1 MKTAL
6 QNPILELRPA
16 QILRLR
22 GAAGKT
28 ISCEGG
34 TLWVTQEGRL
44 RDDFLSAGQT
54 LCIASAGTTLVEAV
68 DGAPATLKLHAR
80 CVPSGAARAL
90 QARAAYL
97 PPKRSYL

>member
-6 QNPILELRPA
+6 QNSVLELPLAR
-16 QILRLR
+16 ILRLR

-44 RDDFLSAGQT
+44 RDDFLSAGQS
-54 LCIASAGTTLVEAV
+54 LCIVCAGTTLVEAV
-68 DGAPATLKLHAR
+68 GDAPAKLKLHAGCAPDR
-80 CVPSGAARAL
+80 AIAAF
-90 QARAAYL
+90 QARAAF
-97 PPKRSYL
+97 

>member
-1 MKTAL
+1 MKTPF
-6 QNPILELRPA
+6 QNSVLELPLA

-22 GAAGKT
+22 GVAGKT

-44 RDDFLSAGQT
+44 RDDFLSAGQS

-68 DGAPATLKLHAR
+68 GGAPARLRLHAR
-80 CVPSGAARAL
+80 CAPELAVAPF
-90 QARAAYL
+90 QARTAF
-97 PPKRSYL
+97 

>member
-6 QNPILELRPA
+6 QNSILELPLG

-28 ISCEGG
+28 IGCEGG

-44 RDDFLSAGQT
+44 RDDFLAAGQS
-54 LCIASAGTTLVEAV
+54 LCIACAGTTLVEAV
-68 DGAPATLKLHAR
+68 GGTPARLKLHDR
-80 CVPSGAARAL
+80 CAPERAVAVF
-90 QARAAYL
+90 QARAAY
-97 PPKRSYL
+97 

>member
-6 QNPILELRPA
+6 QNSGLELPLG

-28 ISCEGG
+28 IRCEGG

-54 LCIASAGTTLVEAV
+54 LCIAGAGTTLVEAV
-68 DGAPATLKLHAR
+68 GGAPARLRLHDRRASER
-80 CVPSGAARAL
+80 TVAAF
-90 QARAAYL
+90 QARTAY
-97 PPKRSYL
+97 

>member
-6 QNPILELRPA
+6 RNSVLELPLA

-22 GAAGKT
+22 GAAGNT
-28 ISCEGG
+28 ISCESG

-44 RDDFLSAGQT
+44 RDDFLSVGQS

-68 DGAPATLKLHAR
+68 GGAPARLRLHAR
-80 CVPSGAARAL
+80 CAPAREVTAFAARTAF
-90 QARAAYL
+90 
-97 PPKRSYL
+97 

>member
-6 QNPILELRPA
+6 HNSVLELPLG
-16 QILRLR
+16 QILRLS
-22 GAAGKT
+22 GAAGRT
-28 ISCEGG
+28 ITCEGG

-68 DGAPATLKLHAR
+68 GGAPARLTLHAR
-80 CVPSGAARAL
+80 CAPERTVAAF
-90 QARAAYL
+90 QARTAY
-97 PPKRSYL
+97 

>member
-6 QNPILELRPA
+6 QNSVLELPLA

-44 RDDFLSAGQT
+44 RDDFLSAGQW

-68 DGAPATLKLHAR
+68 GGASARLKLHPR
-80 CVPSGAARAL
+80 CTPERAVAAF
-90 QARAAYL
+90 QAHTAF
-97 PPKRSYL
+97 

>member
-1 MKTAL
+1 MKTDL

-44 RDDFLSAGQT
+44 RDDFLSAGQR

-68 DGAPATLKLHAR
+68 GGAPASLR
-80 CVPSGAARAL
+80 L
-90 QARAAYL
+90 QARCAPEHAVAAFQPRTAY
-97 PPKRSYL
+97 

>member
-6 QNPILELRPA
+6 QNAVLELPLG

-22 GAAGKT
+22 GAAGST

-44 RDDFLSAGQT
+44 RDDFLSSGQT
-54 LCIASAGTTLVEAV
+54 LYIACAGTTLVEAV
-68 DGAPATLKLHAR
+68 GGAPATLKLRAHCAPDR
-80 CVPSGAARAL
+80 TVAAFQPRT
-90 QARAAYL
+90 AY
-97 PPKRSYL
+97 